1 VKIQIRLDRSEQ
13 LDNLSLSGKPLKRTL
28 LSLKLINYYLG
39 NHRQLSKAVL
49 HYCKTNP
56 DKKEFRVV
64 DLGCGGG
71 DCVYQIS
78 KKLKKH
84 HINASFLG
92 IDGNPNSISYARKN
106 NVDHNNI
113 NFITA
118 DILNDDF
125 EIPDCDL
132 LISSHFIYHFKND
145 DFVNFLTKLKA
156 KNINHVIFSE
166 LYRSKVAYYLFKLGT
181 YVAPISSMA
190 KKDGLIA
197 IQRAFTIKEMIAFI
211 KKSNIKEFIIT
222 KKPLFRTIT
231 QIDLQNERN
240 TNA

>member
-1 VKIQIRLDRSEQ
+1 MNIQIRLDKSEQ
-13 LDNLSLSGKPLKRTL
+13 LDNLSLSGKALKKTL

-39 NHRQLSKAVL
+39 NHRQLGKAVL
-49 HYCKTNP
+49 QYCKANP
-56 DKKEFRVV
+56 NKKEFRIV

-71 DCVYQIS
+71 DCIYYIS

-84 HINASFLG
+84 DIKATFLG

-106 NVDHNNI
+106 KERNDSI

-125 EIPDCDL
+125 EIPNCDL
-132 LISSHFIYHFKND
+132 LISSHFIYHFTD
-145 DFVNFLTKLKA
+145 DTFINFLIKLKA
-156 KNINHVIFSE
+156 NEINHVIFSE
-166 LYRSKVAYYLFKLGT
+166 LYRSKVAYYLFKVGS

-197 IQRAFTIKEMIAFI
+197 IQRAFTVKEMIAFI
-211 KKSNIKEFIIT
+211 KKCNIKEFIIT

-231 QIDLQNERN
+231 EIDLQNERN
-240 TNA
+240 TNP